1 MKIGIFSRWNA
12 TCGVAMH
19 AELLGREFLK
29 KGYELKVFAPRLQ
42 SANRWWHHKIIRK
55 KDEEFV
61 IRCYDE
67 LHPEKMEGGWV
78 DENKILKEN
87 LDYLIV
93 ESYVSIPHKNVENLL
108 MKIKKEK
115 TKTIAVIHEGDEND
129 IKYTTL
135 EIFDRVVV
143 FDKRYIKEVIPKFT
157 HLATIIPYPCL
168 PVRERKRKFAEDG
181 ITFFSFGRQP
191 FREYA
196 DFISALESLYPSY
209 DFIYKIVRSDGL
221 LPYSKPWLIQTR
233 GRLGNE
239 EVYSL
244 LHSSDIHLLPKG
256 ETKKVVV
263 SSTLFQCLGSLTPTV
278 VPNTR
283 HFETMKETGAI
294 VIYEDVEDLK
304 TKLKQVIDN
313 EDIRE
318 GIIKSA
324 KAYVMENSSE
334 KIAEKFIELLH
345 SI

>member
-1 MKIGIFSRWNA
+1 M
-12 TCGVAMH
+12 
-19 AELLGREFLK
+19 
-29 KGYELKVFAPRLQ
+29 
-42 SANRWWHHKIIRK
+42 
-55 KDEEFV
+55 
-61 IRCYDE
+61 
-67 LHPEKMEGGWV
+67 
-78 DENKILKEN
+78 
-87 LDYLIV
+87 
-93 ESYVSIPHKNVENLL
+93 
-108 MKIKKEK
+108 
-115 TKTIAVIHEGDEND
+115 
-129 IKYTTL
+129 
-135 EIFDRVVV
+135 
-143 FDKRYIKEVIPKFT
+143 
-157 HLATIIPYPCL
+157 
-168 PVRERKRKFAEDG
+168 
-181 ITFFSFGRQP
+181 
-191 FREYA
+191 
-196 DFISALESLYPSY
+196 
-209 DFIYKIVRSDGL
+209 
-221 LPYSKPWLIQTR
+221 
-233 GRLGNE
+233 
-239 EVYSL
+239 